1 MTGVSSAAVSSRV
14 HRPGL
19 GGARTPTEGSRW
31 VTIGPVTLQPGH
43 PSTKEGAVDLN
54 ADVGESFGRWQLGDD
69 AALLPH
75 LTSANVACGFHAG
88 DPLTLVRTCALA
100 VAHDVVIGAQV
111 GYRDLAG
118 FGRRYVDVPAPELEA
133 DVLYQLGAL
142 DGIAR
147 AAGARVAYVKPH
159 GALYHAVS
167 AHPAQAEAVVR
178 AVVAFGG
185 LPVLGLAGSPFLAA
199 VADAGLEAVGEGF
212 ADRAYLPGGGLVPRS
227 EPGAVL
233 ADPAAVA
240 AQAVRLAAS
249 GEVRSLCVHGDSPG
263 APALA
268 AAVRAALAEA
278 GVAVGAF
285 A

>member
-1 MTGVSSAAVSSRV
+1 MA
-14 HRPGL
+14 
-19 GGARTPTEGSRW
+19 
-31 VTIGPVTLQPGH
+31 
-43 PSTKEGAVDLN
+43 DLN

-100 VAHDVVIGAQV
+100 VEHGVVIGAQV

-118 FGRRYVDVPAPELEA
+118 FGRRYVEVPAAELEA

-167 AHPAQAEAVVR
+167 RHPEQAAAVVR
-178 AVVAFGG
+178 AVAAFGG
-185 LPVLGLAGSPFLAA
+185 LPVLGLAGSDFLAA
-199 VADAGLEAVGEGF
+199 VEDAGLEAVGEGF
-212 ADRAYLPGGGLVPRS
+212 ADRGYLPGGGLVPRS
-227 EPGAVL
+227 EPGAL
-233 ADPAAVA
+233 LLDPAAVA
-240 AQAVRLAAS
+240 AQALALARS
-249 GEVRSLCVHGDSPG
+249 GVRSLCVHGDSPG
-263 APALA
+263 APGLA

-278 GVAVGAF
+278 GVAVAPF

>member
-1 MTGVSSAAVSSRV
+1 MTL
-14 HRPGL
+14 HRGD
-19 GGARTPTEGSRW
+19 
-31 VTIGPVTLQPGH
+31 
-43 PSTKEGAVDLN
+43 PSTKEGVGVVDLN

-100 VAHDVVIGAQV
+100 VERGVAIGAQV

-118 FGRRYVDVPAPELEA
+118 FGRRYVEVPPAELDA

-167 AHPAQAEAVVR
+167 RHPEQAQAVLR
-178 AVVAFGG
+178 AVTAFGG
-185 LPVLGLAGSPFLAA
+185 LPVLGLAGSPFLSA
-199 VADAGLEAVGEGF
+199 VSAAGLEAVGEGF
-212 ADRAYLPGGGLVPRS
+212 ADRGYLPDGTLVPRS
-227 EPGAVL
+227 EPGAL
-233 ADPAAVA
+233 LLDPAAVA

-249 GEVRSLCVHGDSPG
+249 GAVRSLCVHGDSPG
-263 APALA
+263 APGLA
-268 AAVRAALAEA
+268 AAVRTALAAA
-278 GVAVGAF
+278 GVTVAPF

>member
-1 MTGVSSAAVSSRV
+1 MTL
-14 HRPGL
+14 HRGD
-19 GGARTPTEGSRW
+19 
-31 VTIGPVTLQPGH
+31 
-43 PSTKEGAVDLN
+43 PSTKEGVGSIDLN

-100 VAHDVVIGAQV
+100 VEHGVVIGAQV

-118 FGRRYVDVPAPELEA
+118 FGRRYVEVPAPELEA

-167 AHPAQAEAVVR
+167 RHPEQAEAVVR
-178 AVVAFGG
+178 AVAAFGG
-185 LPVLGLAGSPFLAA
+185 LPVLGLAGSAFLSA
-199 VADAGLEAVGEGF
+199 VSAAGLEAVGEGF
-212 ADRAYLPGGGLVPRS
+212 ADRGYLPDGGLVPRS
-227 EPGAVL
+227 EPGAL
-233 ADPAAVA
+233 LLDPAAVA
-240 AQAVRLAAS
+240 AQAVRLATS

-263 APALA
+263 APGLA
-268 AAVRAALAEA
+268 AAVRTALAEA
-278 GVAVGAF
+278 GVAVAPF

>member
-1 MTGVSSAAVSSRV
+1 MTL
-14 HRPGL
+14 HRGD
-19 GGARTPTEGSRW
+19 
-31 VTIGPVTLQPGH
+31 
-43 PSTKEGAVDLN
+43 PSTKEGGGTVDLN

-100 VAHDVVIGAQV
+100 VEHGVVIGAQV

-118 FGRRYVDVPAPELEA
+118 FGRRYVEVPAAELEA

-167 AHPAQAEAVVR
+167 RHPEQARALVR
-178 AVVAFGG
+178 AVAAFGG
-185 LPVLGLAGSPFLAA
+185 LPVLGLAGSAFLDV
-199 VADAGLEAVGEGF
+199 VADAGLPAVGEGF

-227 EPGAVL
+227 EPGAL
-233 ADPAAVA
+233 LLDPAVVA

-249 GEVRSLCVHGDSPG
+249 GTVRSLCVHGDSPG
-263 APALA
+263 APELA
-268 AAVRAALAEA
+268 AAVRVALDAAGAT
-278 GVAVGAF
+278 VAPF

>member
-1 MTGVSSAAVSSRV
+1 MGH
-14 HRPGL
+14 HR
-19 GGARTPTEGSRW
+19 
-31 VTIGPVTLQPGH
+31 PVTLHSGH
-43 PSTKEGAVDLN
+43 PSTGSSPKEGAIDLN

-88 DPLTLVRTCALA
+88 DPLTLRRTCALA
-100 VAHDVVIGAQV
+100 VQHGVAIGAQV

-118 FGRRYVDVPAPELEA
+118 FGRRYVDVPAAELEA

-147 AAGARVAYVKPH
+147 AAGGRVAYVKPH

-167 AHPAQAEAVVR
+167 RHPEQAEAVVA
-178 AVVAFGG
+178 AVVAHGG
-185 LPVLGLAGSPFLAA
+185 LPVLGLAGSAFLAA
-199 VADAGLEAVGEGF
+199 VDAAGLEAVPEGF
-212 ADRAYLPGGGLVPRS
+212 ADRAYLPDGGLVPRS

-240 AQAVRLAAS
+240 EQAVRLATS
-249 GEVRSLCVHGDSPG
+249 GTVRSLCVHGDSPG
-263 APALA
+263 APGLA
-268 AAVRAALAEA
+268 AAVRAALDLA
-278 GVAVGAF
+278 GLPVGSF
-285 A
+285 APAP